1 MEPATLALLLM
12 ETRSRRALTDL
23 IPGNPPAD
31 QVLGGSSYGP
41 DPRESSYG
49 PGPGGSSYGLDSRE
63 SFYRL
68 GSRGSSYGLDPRES
82 SYSPDPGES
91 SYGPDPRESS
101 YRPDPGE
108 SSYGPGPGGSSYRP
122 DTRWCTRRAA
132 WSASQPPTCRASWP
146 SERCP
151 SCWSWCSSCG
161 RRSRAS
167 CPRSFLWM
175 ETGCST
181 TEIRLLQTRGDSFPL
196 LGDSGTVLGMALRSH
211 DRSTRPLYVSV
222 GHKMSLEA
230 AVRLICC
237 CCRFRIPEPV
247 RQADICSRE
256 HIRKS
261 LGLPGSPTPRSP
273 KAQRPV
279 ACPRGDSGESSGE
292 GQPPQDHS
300 PGPRT
305 APRPGSQEQ
314 AGKDWQ

>member
-167 CPRSFLWM
+167 CPRQVLLVDGNGVLHHRDPTPADSRRLVPSAGRLWDCPGNGP
-175 ETGCST
+175 EESRPQHQAPLRLRGPQDEPGGSCAPDLL
-181 TEIRLLQTRGDSFPL
+181 LLQVPDPRARAPGARRRRGQWHAPEETPESPQ
-196 LGDSGTVLGMALRSH
+196 VRASH
-211 DRSTRPLYVSV
+211 HRTT
-222 GHKMSLEA
+222 A
-230 AVRLICC
+230 
-237 CCRFRIPEPV
+237 
-247 RQADICSRE
+247 QA
-256 HIRKS
+256 
-261 LGLPGSPTPRSP
+261 PGQPQGQAPRSRR
-273 KAQRPV
+273 ARTGS
-279 ACPRGDSGESSGE
+279 RGWNW
-292 GQPPQDHS
+292 
-300 PGPRT
+300 
-305 APRPGSQEQ
+305 AL
-314 AGKDWQ
+314 